1 MGKER
6 SDDDHRELIARP
18 SQNLGS
24 SGEGAVVDSSSLGS
38 NGGGAVVVVWGGV
51 RRGGSGAM
59 MIPAN

>member
-1 MGKER
+1 M
-6 SDDDHRELIARP
+6 IARP
-18 SQNLGS
+18 SQSLGS